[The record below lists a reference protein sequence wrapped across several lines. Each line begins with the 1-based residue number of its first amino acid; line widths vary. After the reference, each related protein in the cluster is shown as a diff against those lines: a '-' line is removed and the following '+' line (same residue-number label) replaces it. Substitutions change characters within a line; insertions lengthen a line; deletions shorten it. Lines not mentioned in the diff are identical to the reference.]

1 MIARMDFASRTA
13 LSAALMRAAHTRLDQ
28 PTLVDDPWGDRLVLA
43 DERQAMRA
51 RLGDDLDTAL
61 RTHPAYGA
69 VILRT
74 RYSEDALADAVT
86 QGVSQYV
93 VVGAGLDS
101 FALRRPSFARDL
113 EIFEVDHPATQR
125 FKTDRLKACGIA
137 APRGVH
143 LVPADLSQIGIDAAL
158 EGSPFR
164 SDRPSFFA
172 WLGVTIYLTRT
183 ANLDTLGAIAA
194 CAAHGSEVV
203 FDYVDQGLL
212 DTEPRDD
219 RTGRARAQVAA
230 AGEPWVSG
238 FDPLRLR
245 AELRDRELELIA
257 NLGPDDLRAR
267 YCAHRSDGLAPSP
280 GAYIAHARTV
290 S

>member
-1 MIARMDFASRTA
+1 
-13 LSAALMRAAHTRLDQ
+13 MRATHTRLDE
-28 PTLVDDPWGDRLVLA
+28 PILVDDPWGDRLVLA

-74 RYSEDALADAVT
+74 RYAEDALADAVT
-86 QGVSQYV
+86 RRVSQYV
-93 VVGAGLDS
+93 LVGAGMDS

-125 FKTDRLKACGIA
+125 LKTDRLKACGIP

-143 LVPADLSQIGIDAAL
+143 LVPADLTQIGIDAAL
-158 EGSPFR
+158 EGSTFR
-164 SDRPSFFA
+164 SDRPSFFS

-183 ANLDTLGAIAA
+183 ANLATLGAIAG
-194 CAAHGSEVV
+194 CASPGSELV
-203 FDYVDQGLL
+203 FDYVDQSLL
-212 DTEPRDD
+212 ETEPRDD
-219 RTGRARAQVAA
+219 PPGRARAQVAA
-230 AGEPWVSG
+230 VGEPWVSG
-238 FDPLRLR
+238 FDPPRLR
-245 AELRDRELELIA
+245 TELRDRGLELIA
-257 NLGPDDLRAR
+257 NLGPDDLHAR
-267 YCAHRSDGLAPSP
+267 YCAHRSDGLVPSP
-280 GAYIAHARTV
+280 GAYIAHARIV